1 MEASLLDDA
10 APDSIVAQTEA
21 NMREAGVPTHEPVI
35 VDYFGFEET
44 YVLPL
49 PDGRQTIEHKVLNE
63 GQKRKYQ
70 NSINRDVVIQRATGD
85 AKMRMAPG
93 DERHHLLKTAI
104 TGWNMFRNG
113 QPYAF
118 SPRNLDDFLELAP
131 PRIIDLIEK
140 EVRKANPWLLQ
151 DMSVEDIDKEM
162 ANLQEMRDKKVE
174 EEAGK
179 SASERK

>member
-1 MEASLLDDA
+1 METSLLDDA
-10 APDSIVAQTEA
+10 AQEHIAQTEA
-21 NMREAGVPTHEPVI
+21 NMKAAGVPTHEPVI

-44 YVLPL
+44 YVVSL

-93 DERHHLLKTAI
+93 DERHHLLKQAI

-118 SPRNLDDFLELAP
+118 SARNLDDFLELAP
-131 PRIIDLIEK
+131 PKIIDIIEK

-151 DMSVEDIDKEM
+151 ELSIEDIDKEI
-162 ANLQEMRDKKVE
+162 ASLQEMREKKVE